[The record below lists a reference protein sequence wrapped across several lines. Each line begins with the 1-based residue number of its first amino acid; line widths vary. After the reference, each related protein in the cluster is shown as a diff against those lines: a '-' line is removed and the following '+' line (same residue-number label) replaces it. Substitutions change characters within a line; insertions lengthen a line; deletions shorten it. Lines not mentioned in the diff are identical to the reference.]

1 MAGRKLKDYSQRQRV
16 RMLDDKPV
24 KPCMFGTKKF
34 MTGVVDGEI
43 VRDSR
48 GNPMGFKK
56 IGKLV

>member
-1 MAGRKLKDYSQRQRV
+1 MGKRKLNNSSQRQRV
-16 RMLDDKPV
+16 RMLEDKPV
-24 KPCMFGTKKF
+24 KPCMYGAKKF

-48 GNPMGFKK
+48 GIPIEFKK

>member
-1 MAGRKLKDYSQRQRV
+1 MAGRKVKTDPHGQRV

-24 KPCMFGTKKF
+24 KPCMYGTKKF

-43 VRDSR
+43 VRDSK
-48 GNPMGFKK
+48 GNPMSLRK